1 MLEKTKKEVARTY
14 NPMVLFDD
22 LRADFE
28 QLWDKPWMPLA
39 FQRFRTDKDKDV
51 VWMPK
56 IDVFKKD
63 TELIVKADL
72 PGMKKDEVTVTFE
85 EGNLIL
91 KGERK
96 EETEVKEENFYRAEC
111 NYGAFYRRL
120 PLAFEVDP
128 AKIAAKFTEGVLEV
142 RVPMPVVEEPKPT
155 PIPIH

>member
-1 MLEKTKKEVARTY
+1 MLEKTKKEVTRY
-14 NPMVLFDD
+14 NPMMLFDD

-28 QLWDKPWMPLA
+28 QLWDKPWVP
-39 FQRFRTDKDKDV
+39 FTFRRFRTEKGMT
-51 VWMPK
+51 WTPK
-56 IDVFKKD
+56 LDVFKKD

-72 PGMKKDEVTVTFE
+72 PGMKKEDVTVTFE

-96 EETEVKEENFYRAEC
+96 EEMEVKEENFYRAEC
-111 NYGAFYRRL
+111 NYGTFYRRM

-128 AKIAAKFTEGVLEV
+128 AKIAAKFTDGVLEV
-142 RVPMPVVEEPKPT
+142 RIPMPVVEEPKPT